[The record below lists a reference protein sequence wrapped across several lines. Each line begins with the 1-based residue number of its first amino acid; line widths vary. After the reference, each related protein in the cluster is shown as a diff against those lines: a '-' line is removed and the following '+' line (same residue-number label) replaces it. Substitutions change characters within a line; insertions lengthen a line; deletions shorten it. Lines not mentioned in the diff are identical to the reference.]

1 MHPALLAAL
10 LVRVVAAA
18 KTAKTTKASGAGG
31 SFFLIVIVALAIL
44 YFFVLRPRSRRARQS
59 QGGRKNLE
67 VGDDVV
73 TAGGILGRITAIEG
87 DEVEVEV
94 APGSTLTFWRRAVNL
109 RSSVAGAPPP
119 RTAEESDGRSEPPEP
134 WSGPD
139 AHYGVEDRF
148 DDGEEHG
155 GSEPSGHFGRAG
167 DDGSDDEVGDEGY
180 DDDGGG
186 DDGGDG
192 YDDGDYEDDGE
203 EVYGV
208 EGDGQGYDAV
218 EVDGE
223 GAPAS
228 GAAGTYGG
236 GERDPE
242 ATEGN

>member
-18 KTAKTTKASGAGG
+18 KTAKATKTSGAGG

-73 TAGGILGRITAIEG
+73 TAGGILGRITAVEG
-87 DEVEVEV
+87 DEIEVEV

-119 RTAEESDGRSEPPEP
+119 RATEDDDGPSEPPEP

-167 DDGSDDEVGDEGY
+167 DDRSDDEMEDGGDEGY
-180 DDDGGG
+180 EGEYG
-186 DDGGDG
+186 
-192 YDDGDYEDDGE
+192 DGDYEDDGE
-203 EVYGV
+203 EAYGA
-208 EGDGQGYDAV
+208 EGDGEAHDA
-218 EVDGE
+218 EGE
-223 GAPAS
+223 AATGS
-228 GAAGTYGG
+228 GVAGTYGG